1 MNYTY
6 TCLNPIA
13 AIGLNNLTDAY
24 TRTEDFAAADAV
36 FVRSAKMAE
45 DSTVAEPSFE
55 PGETTLDMR
64 VVGKVKF
71 K

>member
-1 MNYTY
+1 MGRNV
-6 TCLNPIA
+6 
-13 AIGLNNLTDAY
+13 
-24 TRTEDFAAADAV
+24 ADAV
-36 FVRSAKMAE
+36 LDTVDFEGSGNYVNESRPAAAPMMMRSAKMAE